1 MRSMKVFV
9 GMSGGVDS
17 SVTAALCKQQG
28 HEVTGVYMKN
38 WTQDIAGV
46 ECAWRDDLADAKSV
60 AAILDIDFLVFD
72 FEKEYRHRVV
82 DYMVSEYRAGR
93 TPNPDI
99 MCNQEVKFRL
109 FLDTAIEHG
118 ADKIATGHYAQA
130 VNCRLLAGKDDSKD
144 QSYFLYRVR
153 AEALEKT
160 LFPLGGYMKSEVRD
174 MAGEFGLPTAS
185 KPDSQGIC
193 FIGEVSIKEFLQDY
207 IDTRPGPIVH
217 AKTGEQLGEHDGAE
231 LYTIGQ
237 RQGLGIGGGLPLY
250 VCDKDVANNTVYVT
264 DNLGELMIKEF
275 SITDLHWIN
284 HAPEA
289 DEEYQVRLRHQGG
302 LSPVSVSRLDEDT
315 AHLSLTEPERAITPG
330 QSAVLYRQADDG
342 LEVVGGGIVC

>member
-109 FLDTAIEHG
+109 FLDAAIEHG

-130 VNCRLLAGKDDSKD
+130 VNGRLLAGKDDSKD
-144 QSYFLYRVR
+144 QSYFLYRVS

-207 IDTRPGPIVH
+207 IDTYPGPIVH
-217 AKTGEQLGEHDGAE
+217 AKTGEQLGEHEGAE

-250 VCDKDVANNTVYVT
+250 VCGKDMGSNTVYVT
-264 DNLGELMIKEF
+264 DDLGELMRREF

-284 HAPEA
+284 HTPEA

-302 LSPVSVSRLDEDT
+302 LSPVSVSRLDEGT

-330 QSAVLYRQADDG
+330 QSAVLYRRVDDG
-342 LEVVGGGIVC
+342 LEVVGGGVVC